1 MRFLLIFFLICTKA
15 SADFQIGQLP
25 QDVHQKTKCLNKQFL
40 ISKPKNSKPQPV
52 FIFLHGIGKRGSEI
66 NKLKSMGKLILKNTA
81 KYDMLTILPQ
91 CSINKQGKGWWDSQD
106 LNLLLDY
113 LKKTYKVDD
122 KRIYLCGFS
131 MGGFG
136 TWDWAMASPKT
147 FAAIAPIAG
156 GSRKQKVAQ
165 LKELN
170 IWTFHGKKD
179 QTVKYEKTK
188 LLVDA
193 LLKLKSTRVKFTS
206 YESEGHGI
214 VMQTLK
220 NPELYKWFTVQ
231 SK

>member
-15 SADFQIGQLP
+15 LADFQIGQLP
-25 QDVHQKTKCLNKQFL
+25 QELHKKTKSLNKQFL
-40 ISKPKNSKPQPV
+40 ITSSKTSKPQAL
-52 FIFLHGIGKRGSEI
+52 FIFLHGIGKRGSKI
-66 NKLKSMGKLILKNTA
+66 DILKGMGKLIAKNTE
-81 KYDMLTILPQ
+81 KYDMITVLPQ
-91 CSINKQGKGWWDSQD
+91 CTLNDQGKGWWDSQD
-106 LNLLLDY
+106 LNLLLGHI
-113 LKKTYKVDD
+113 KKTYKIDD

-136 TWDWAMASPKT
+136 TWDWAMASPNT

-156 GSRKQKVAQ
+156 GSRKPKVAQ

-179 QTVKYEKTK
+179 KTVKYEKTK
-188 LLVDA
+188 VLVDA

-220 NPELYKWFTVQ
+220 KPELYKWFSEQ
-231 SK
+231 RK